1 MVIVNVSCVGPLIS
15 ANVSPLL
22 ISQAML
28 SEGGQGTT
36 DCHKEDGLSE
46 RKVPESTAQPGKV
59 TPPLTRP
66 GSAPPGVDNSPCSAL
81 PGTTAHSWGWLQSP
95 QPQWAVQCTWR
106 RKETDTGRWFPWCYR
121 LGRVQRGSGI
131 WTHMSVFPSAG
142 RLQSQSFALQFC
154 RQTYGQIPCWGRML
168 WPLLTAQP
176 CSLPRPTCSSL
187 QLPDHFSSPSQ
198 EQDQPFS
205 FHPLPWAKHVHSS
218 TQFKM

>member
-1 MVIVNVSCVGPLIS
+1 MVNVSSVGPLIS

-28 SEGGQGTT
+28 SEGGKGTT
-36 DCHKEDGLSE
+36 DRPKEDGLSE

-81 PGTTAHSWGWLQSP
+81 PGTTAHSWWLQSP

-106 RKETDTGRWFPWCYR
+106 RKETDNGRWFPWCYR

-168 WPLLTAQP
+168 WPLLMAQP